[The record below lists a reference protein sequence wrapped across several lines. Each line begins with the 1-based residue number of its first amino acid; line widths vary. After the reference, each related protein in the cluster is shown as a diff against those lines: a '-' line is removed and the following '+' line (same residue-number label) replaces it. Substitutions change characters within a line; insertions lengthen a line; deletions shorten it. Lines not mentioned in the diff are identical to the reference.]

1 MFFSPKFVAGGFLFK
16 DVDSNKID
24 ESPHVQPEKV
34 VVGLVGRLLKS
45 QFIEVPVFRPSD
57 SLNGKKHAMMMM
69 VIVPHINAISTL
81 SIVV

>member
-24 ESPHVQPEKV
+24 ESPATSHPEKV

-57 SLNGKKHAMMMM
+57 SLNGKKTCHDGDS
-69 VIVPHINAISTL
+69 STHKML
-81 SIVV
+81 